1 MSDAVNKSLDDVI
14 KERKKSSGA
23 DKKKTGKNLTARKG
37 TGRRTGKGQ
46 QGKNAGDKVIYL
58 IQICFYAHLP

>member
-14 KERKKSSGA
+14 KERKKASGA

-46 QGKNAGDKVIYL
+46 QGKNAGDKVNSL
-58 IQICFYAHLP
+58 IRT